1 MWCVTVGCLSV
12 FLQLQSSQ
20 VAEHLVQ
27 SIIDAS
33 AVQEVIASATTAAG
47 AASSTASQQH
57 SADSAATAVATAAA
71 AAMAAEFEVEVSR
84 LRSRINHLRAQ
95 NTLLNVTLEESKC
108 TCTRLAV
115 LMGKYESNETALQLA
130 SGSCEQLLEAQ
141 DALLLLL
148 DSQQTVLLAKRKS
161 SALGSTGMSPRNRLR
176 AWLFQALIRVWRLFL
191 L

>member
-1 MWCVTVGCLSV
+1 MSGRIFNSQSRKLQHVVRHCRLSCLC
-12 FLQLQSSQ
+12 LQLQSSQ

-57 SADSAATAVATAAA
+57 SADAAAAA
-71 AAMAAEFEVEVSR
+71 AAMAAEFEVEMSR
-84 LRSRINHLRAQ
+84 LRSRINHLCAQ

-115 LMGKYESNETALQLA
+115 LAATMTSCTALA
-130 SGSCEQLLEAQ
+130 SMMLCTRCSATCDDCNCKHRQRA
-141 DALLLLL
+141 
-148 DSQQTVLLAKRKS
+148 DSATHGA
-161 SALGSTGMSPRNRLR
+161 
-176 AWLFQALIRVWRLFL
+176 IRS
-191 L
+191 

>member
-1 MWCVTVGCLSV
+1 MQHVVRHCRLSCLC
-12 FLQLQSSQ
+12 LQLQSSQ

-33 AVQEVIASATTAAG
+33 AVQEVIVAATTAAG

-57 SADSAATAVATAAA
+57 SADAAAAA
-71 AAMAAEFEVEVSR
+71 AAMAAEFEVEMSR

-161 SALGSTGMSPRNRLR
+161 SALGSTGTNSSRNRSR
-176 AWLFQALIRVWRLFL
+176 DSSRH
-191 L
+191 

>member
-1 MWCVTVGCLSV
+1 MDEKPQLRIAPCVALSALCLC
-12 FLQLQSSQ
+12 LQLQSSQ

-33 AVQEVIASATTAAG
+33 AVQEVIATAAAAAG
-47 AASSTASQQH
+47 AASSTAPQQH
-57 SADSAATAVATAAA
+57 GADPATAAAA
-71 AAMAAEFEVEVSR
+71 AAMAAEFEVEMSR

-161 SALGSTGMSPRNRLR
+161 SALGSTGTNSSRNRSR
-176 AWLFQALIRVWRLFL
+176 DSSRH
-191 L
+191 

>member
-1 MWCVTVGCLSV
+1 MVRHCRLSCLC
-12 FLQLQSSQ
+12 LQLQSSQ

-47 AASSTASQQH
+47 AASSTAPQQH
-57 SADSAATAVATAAA
+57 GADSAATAAAA